1 VLREHEL
8 SAGDHVELPPLTRS
22 RGRLVAEIVQLRR
35 ETRGAGVVALSRRAV
50 PDLDDHLK
58 SLLFG
63 YMAATYAI
71 APAAG
76 GVEIE
81 AARGLFVEYADA
93 LGVDLCFQDFD
104 RELAGLPG
112 AYGPPEGRLLLAR
125 DAGSPIA
132 CVALRKI
139 GDGICEMK
147 RLYVR
152 PSHRGLGLGR
162 ALAEAAVREAR
173 ELGYRAMRLDT
184 LPSMAEAAS
193 LYLSLG
199 FRDIEPYYENP
210 VPGARFLE
218 LEL

>member
-1 VLREHEL
+1 VLREHDL
-8 SAGDHVELPPLTRS
+8 AVGDHVELAALTRS
-22 RGRLVAEIVQLRR
+22 RGCLVPEVAQLRR

-50 PDLDDHLK
+50 PDLDDHVK

-63 YMAATYAI
+63 YMAATYSI

-76 GVEIE
+76 RTEIE

-104 RELAGLPG
+104 SELTGLPG

-139 GDGICEMK
+139 DDGICEMK

-152 PSHRGLGLGR
+152 SSHRGLGLGR
-162 ALAEAAVREAR
+162 ALAEAAIGEAR
-173 ELGYRAMRLDT
+173 AMGYRAMRLDT
-184 LPSMAEAAS
+184 LPSMAEAAL

-210 VPGARFLE
+210 VVGARFLE